1 MRQYIPFSPV
11 EISFATRN
19 EALENLYSL
28 VSGEEKTIVMAS
40 KRRIKEL
47 DLEQWLSDIK
57 STSDVIH
64 LSHIPTNPAI
74 SDVLTTLSSCRNKS
88 KQNNSSRRQLLLT
101 LQSY

>member
-19 EALENLYSL
+19 EALEYLYSL

-47 DLEQWLSDIK
+47 DLEQCFDIK

-64 LSHIPTNPAI
+64 PSQYRQTLI
-74 SDVLTTLSSCRNKS
+74 SDVFNNLKQLQGIT
-88 KQNNSSRRQLLLT
+88 KQNNSYRRRWL
-101 LQSY
+101 Y